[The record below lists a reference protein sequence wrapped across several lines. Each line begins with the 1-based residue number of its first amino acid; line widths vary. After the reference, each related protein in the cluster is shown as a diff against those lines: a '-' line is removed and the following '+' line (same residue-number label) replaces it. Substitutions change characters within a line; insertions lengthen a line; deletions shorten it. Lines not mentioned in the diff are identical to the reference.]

1 MVIDFHTHI
10 FPPKLAPR
18 ALAVVG
24 RQADITPFTDGTA
37 ADLIRSANDA
47 GIARCVTLPVA
58 TQPAQVPA
66 INAFARSVAQEWPQL
81 IAFGALH
88 PFGDWRPVIDEL
100 VAAGFRGVKLHPDYQ
115 QFEPHQ
121 PQFRALYRAL
131 ADASL
136 IVLLHAGRDVGLP
149 EPVHATPERIA
160 AMLDM
165 APDLKLVAAHMGG
178 WDMWDEMERHLLGRN
193 CWLDTSY
200 THELP
205 DDQLTALIRAHGAHR
220 VMFGTDSPWTSQSES
235 LARIRGLPLTE
246 TERDWVLHRSA
257 EQLLA
262 SGNAAETAPLDRN
275 TVFPA

>member
-37 ADLIRSANDA
+37 PGLIRSASEA
-47 GIARCVTLPVA
+47 GITHCVTLPVA
-58 TQPAQVPA
+58 TQPAQVPT
-66 INAFARSVAQEWPQL
+66 INAFARSAAQEWPQL
-81 IAFGALH
+81 IPFGALH
-88 PFGDWRPVIDEL
+88 PLGDWQPVIDEL
-100 VAAGFRGVKLHPDYQ
+100 VEHGVPGVKLHPDYQ
-115 QFEPHQ
+115 QFMPDQ

-136 IVLLHAGRDVGLP
+136 IVLIHAGRDVGLP
-149 EPVHATPERIA
+149 EPVHGPPDRIA

-178 WDMWDEMERHLLGRN
+178 WDMWDEMERHLLGRD

-205 DDQLTALIRAHGAHR
+205 DDRLTALIQAHGAHR
-220 VMFGTDSPWTSQSES
+220 VVFGTDSPWTSQSES
-235 LARIRGLPLTE
+235 LARIHRLGLSE
-246 TERDWVLHRSA
+246 AEREWVLHRTA
-257 EQLLA
+257 EALLA
-262 SGNAAETAPLDRN
+262 STNFRAAQ
-275 TVFPA
+275 PAVTS